1 MIRRYQYDHITW
13 VDIILPDAAEA
24 RAIMQEFSID
34 AAVAEEIIAPSP
46 KPRIDLYPTFLYLI
60 LHFPA
65 IRHSHSRDSAQEVDF
80 IVSKN
85 VLITVRYD
93 TIDAI
98 DEFAKEFE
106 VNTILKK
113 SAIGEHAGFLFYLLV
128 SKLYRALLRELENME
143 SALNAIEGRIF
154 GGDERAMVEELS
166 LASREIIDFRRAVS
180 YHDEILETLRAAGVL
195 FFGKQFAYYLRS
207 IKGEYRRVWDALEG
221 KREYLQE
228 LRDTN
233 DSILS
238 AKQNEVMKTFTILA
252 FVTFPLALIAEI
264 FGFSPLATHPYA
276 FYYIAGVILIGIV
289 IMTFYFKH
297 KRWL

>member
-1 MIRRYQYDHITW
+1 
-13 VDIILPDAAEA
+13 
-24 RAIMQEFSID
+24 MQEFSID